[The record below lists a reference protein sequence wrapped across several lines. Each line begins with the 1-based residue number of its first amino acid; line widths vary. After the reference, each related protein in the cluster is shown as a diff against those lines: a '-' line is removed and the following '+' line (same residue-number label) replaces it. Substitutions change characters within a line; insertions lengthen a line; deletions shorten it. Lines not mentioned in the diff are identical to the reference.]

1 MAEVHTL
8 VVGQLQTNCY
18 ILKSGNEAI
27 IVDPGDEPERIL
39 KFINGIS
46 VTQRRIVATHTH
58 FDHVLGVDG
67 IRKATKAPFLIHQ
80 DDLPMLESM
89 QSRVRQFMGFEVP
102 PPPKV
107 DGYLEDGEFLNLG
120 DETIRILHTPGHSP
134 GSISLSGDG
143 YVLTGDALFNQS
155 IGRTALPGRD
165 LEILIRSIRER
176 LFKLDD
182 DTIVYPGHGPETTI
196 GDEKLANR
204 FVGKAAR
211 LQIGNHLICP
221 DHVSRNRNIVVQPRL
236 DYQELSKQSQHAHQR
251 SVQPES
257 PYRERGDR
265 DGEQSG
271 PNSCSY
277 SETGRPTPPLPYRL
291 CGC

>member
-1 MAEVHTL
+1 MAKIHTL

-18 ILKSGNEAI
+18 VITSRSEGI

-39 KFINGIS
+39 RFIKDIDA
-46 VTQRRIVATHTH
+46 TPIRILATHTH

-67 IRKATKAPFLIHQ
+67 VRKVTKTPFLIHRG
-80 DDLPMLESM
+80 DLSMLESM

-107 DGYLEDGEFLNLG
+107 DGYLKDGEFLKFG
-120 DETIRILHTPGHSP
+120 EETIRVLHTPGHSP

-155 IGRTALPGRD
+155 IGRTDLPGGD
-165 LEILIRSIRER
+165 LDTLIRSIRER

-182 DTIVYPGHGPETTI
+182 ETIVYPGHGPETTI
-196 GDEKLANR
+196 GDEKLANP

-211 LQIGNHLICP
+211 LQIG
-221 DHVSRNRNIVVQPRL
+221 
-236 DYQELSKQSQHAHQR
+236 
-251 SVQPES
+251 
-257 PYRERGDR
+257 
-265 DGEQSG
+265 
-271 PNSCSY
+271 
-277 SETGRPTPPLPYRL
+277 
-291 CGC
+291 